1 MRVVCVC
8 VWLRIRDGVTVR
20 DPGIE
25 FFNFL
30 PPPVVYTCIVSQQ
43 ASLSQHSGSLSRSIS
58 PRLSLTAR
66 TRIPLR
72 APHSLSVSLSLST
85 LDRTLKHTPSSFF
98 THITQNRTAQKTYLA
113 VAISLAG
120 ASFGPSTGSRAE
132 GAQPIWRVVS
142 RAHCAISLTAAAS
155 LSGSSSYRGVN
166 MKPPTG
172 TK

>member
-1 MRVVCVC
+1 MRVVC
-8 VWLRIRDGVTVR
+8 VWLRIRDGERSWYR
-20 DPGIE
+20 D
-25 FFNFL
+25 FNFL

-58 PRLSLTAR
+58 PRLSPLPHAPG
-66 TRIPLR
+66 IPLR
-72 APHSLSVSLSLST
+72 APHSLSVSLST

>member
-1 MRVVCVC
+1 MRVVC
-8 VWLRIRDGVTVR
+8 VWLRIRDGERSWYRVLQLFATTRSIHLHCV
-20 DPGIE
+20 PAG
-25 FFNFL
+25 L
-30 PPPVVYTCIVSQQ
+30 
-43 ASLSQHSGSLSRSIS
+43 SLSAL
-58 PRLSLTAR
+58 RLSLTIDIASALPLTAR
-66 TRIPLR
+66 TRYSPAGAAL
-72 APHSLSVSLSLST
+72 SLSLS
-85 LDRTLKHTPSSFF
+85 LSRLWIALSNIHHLLSSPVSPR
-98 THITQNRTAQKTYLA
+98 NRTAQKTYLA